1 MYLYICV
8 YIYKYIYKYIYPPM
22 SALAHTSGVSTVE
35 TRPYLMSWSS
45 DDKESLHPL
54 LVL

>member
-8 YIYKYIYKYIYPPM
+8 YIYKYIYKYIYLFM
-22 SALAHTSGVSTVE
+22 FVFVYILGVSIVE
-35 TRPYLMSWSS
+35 IRFYLMSWSF
-45 DDKESLHPL
+45 DDKESLYFL